1 MYKVTLDD
9 NAGRLDPPMPGTM
22 ADRVS
27 MAWELTLEAIAL
39 GGKFDAEQRL
49 QRHVTRFIRP

>member
-1 MYKVTLDD
+1 MKKRKSSKAVTLYKVTLDD

-27 MAWELTLEAIAL
+27 IDDFAYL
-39 GGKFDAEQRL
+39 FPRL
-49 QRHVTRFIRP
+49 PDVTK